1 MIWRRWR
8 NDCKQE
14 LRQMML
20 RTRLEKKIKKSI
32 EETVSEYSTCLP
44 KIVEHFFYGAIEIAP
59 QYLVIWYLFDRN
71 SDLAEAQASGLCE
84 RIRRATVH
92 HLKDHGYPVQA
103 FEVPKP
109 LSFRKITI
117 SGNQKKAEELKAVL
131 KNRKISVAFTS
142 KEDIESKA
150 HGDYRLYFQ

>member
-1 MIWRRWR
+1 
-8 NDCKQE
+8 
-14 LRQMML
+14 MMFKA
-20 RTRLEKKIKKSI
+20 RLEKKIKKSI
-32 EETVSEYSTCLP
+32 EETVSEYSASLP
-44 KIVEHFFYGAIEIAP
+44 KIVEHFFCGAIEIAP
-59 QYLVIWYLFDRN
+59 QYLVIWYLFDRD

-84 RIRRATVH
+84 RIRRATVQ

-109 LSFRKITI
+109 LSFGKITI
-117 SGNQKKAEELKAVL
+117 RGNQKEAEELKAVL

>member
-1 MIWRRWR
+1 
-8 NDCKQE
+8 
-14 LRQMML
+14 MMFKA
-20 RTRLEKKIKKSI
+20 RLKKKIKKSI
-32 EETVSEYSTCLP
+32 EETVSEYSTSLP

-84 RIRRATVH
+84 RIRCATVQ
-92 HLKDHGYPVQA
+92 HLKDHGYPVEA
-103 FEVPKP
+103 IEGPEL
-109 LSFRKITI
+109 LSIGKTTI
-117 SGNQKKAEELKAVL
+117 RGNQKKAEELKAVL
-131 KNRKISVAFTS
+131 KNRKVSVAFTS

>member
-1 MIWRRWR
+1 
-8 NDCKQE
+8 
-14 LRQMML
+14 MML

-84 RIRRATVH
+84 RIRRATVQ

>member
-1 MIWRRWR
+1 
-8 NDCKQE
+8 
-14 LRQMML
+14 MML
-20 RTRLEKKIKKSI
+20 RTRLEKIIKKSI

-84 RIRRATVH
+84 RIRRATVQ